1 MHRFFLTAAYF
12 ITGLALAAFFPLT
25 GVAQS
30 DTVIPDDSVRVIAI
44 FAHPDDGEYK
54 MGGTAAMMAEMGH
67 QVKFVSLTNGDA
79 GHQDMGG
86 GPLAKRRRA
95 EAIEAGRRLGIEE
108 YEVLHYHDAELMPT
122 LEVRRDVIRLIR
134 EWDAD
139 VVLGLRPN
147 DYHPD
152 HRNAGMVVRDAAY
165 MVQVPNVLARTP
177 PTEGNPVFLYMQDRF
192 ETPYPFQADIAVD
205 VGEVFETK
213 IDGLDAHRSQMY
225 EWLPW
230 IGDYLDEVPEEDDAR
245 REWLGERM
253 NQSFSVTER
262 VRATLVEQYGSERGQ
277 QVEHAEAFE
286 ITEYGHQP
294 SVEDLRRIFPMV
306 PDISATFTEAQ

>member
-1 MHRFFLTAAYF
+1 MDRSFFSAGCVLAA
-12 ITGLALAAFFPLT
+12 ALLVSAFFPAPCL
-25 GVAQS
+25 AQS
-30 DTVIPDDSVRVIAI
+30 NTVIPEDSVRVIAI
-44 FAHPDDGEYK
+44 FAHPDDGDYK

-79 GHQDMGG
+79 GHHEMGG
-86 GPLAKRRRA
+86 GPLAQRRRA
-95 EAIEAGRRLGIEE
+95 EAKEAGRRLGIEE

-122 LEVRRDVIRLIR
+122 LDVRMDVIRLIR

-152 HRNAGMVVRDAAY
+152 HRNAGLVVRDAAY
-165 MVQVPNVLARTP
+165 MVQVPNVLARVE
-177 PTEGNPVFLYMQDRF
+177 PTDTNPVFLYLQDGF

-213 IDGLDAHRSQMY
+213 VDALDAHDSQMY
-225 EWLPW
+225 EWLPS
-230 IGDYLDEVPEEDDAR
+230 IGGYADEVPDGAEAR
-245 REWLGERM
+245 RAWLGERIR
-253 NQSFSVTER
+253 ER
-262 VRATLVEQYGSERGQ
+262 SGVSDRMREALVEQYGSDRAQ

-286 ITEYGHQP
+286 VTEYGHQP
-294 SVEDLRRIFPMV
+294 TPEDLRRIFPMV
-306 PDISATFTEAQ
+306 PNVGEATYR